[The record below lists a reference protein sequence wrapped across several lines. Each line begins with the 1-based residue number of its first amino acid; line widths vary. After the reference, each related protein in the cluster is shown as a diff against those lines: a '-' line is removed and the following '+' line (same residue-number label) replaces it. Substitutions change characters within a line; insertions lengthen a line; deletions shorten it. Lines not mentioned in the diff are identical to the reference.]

1 MDNEIFK
8 HLNQQQ
14 KEAILHVFGPS
25 VILAGAGS
33 GKTRVLVYKVLYLI
47 KNEKINPSSII
58 MITFTNK
65 AGDEM
70 KERIIKIGQVK
81 NLGFIG
87 TFHSFC
93 ASVLRKFA
101 DYLGYQRNYVIYD
114 EDDQKS
120 LMKELLK
127 EMMIKKYTADFFLNQ
142 ISLAK
147 NQLITPDKYLDTFNF
162 GEKYELIQKVY
173 EKYQKK
179 LKKHNA
185 MDFDDL
191 LVNTIALWKENKEI
205 LELYQNKI
213 SHILVDEFQDT
224 NLAQYEL
231 VKLLSQKNKNLTVV
245 GDFSQSIYS
254 WRGADIENLK
264 KFQKD
269 FPQAKVFYLDENYRS
284 TQKILDFAYK
294 VISKNVTHP
303 ILHLKSNNHPGED
316 IVFYE
321 AENEE
326 DEAIYVTN
334 QIIKLSKEGF
344 LPNQIAVLYRVN
356 AQSRIIE
363 EAFLHY
369 GLPYILIGGTRFYE
383 RKEIKDI
390 LAYLRFIV
398 NEKDEVA
405 LKRIVN
411 LGKKRWE
418 KFKKSLPDLKEMT
431 QTKTTNE
438 IIEKVFEVTDYLDFY
453 DLEDPEDFSRIE
465 NIKELKSVALNF
477 PNINDFL
484 QQVALVEQEYYEG
497 EKKNKNKEGIRLMTL
512 HAAKG
517 LEFDVVFIVGVEEG
531 ILPHS
536 RSSDDLY
543 SLEEERRLFY
553 VGITRAKKKLFIT
566 FTRRRFIFGSR
577 TYSLKSR
584 FLDEEEEGFEI

>member
-1 MDNEIFK
+1 MQMEIFK
-8 HLNQQQ
+8 HLNKKQQ
-14 KEAILHVFGPS
+14 EAILYGFGPS
-25 VILAGAGS
+25 IILAGAGS
-33 GKTRVLVYKVLYLI
+33 GKTRVLVYKVIYLI
-47 KNEKINPSSII
+47 NFEKINPHSII

-70 KERIIKIGQVK
+70 RERIIKNAKVR

-101 DYLGYQRNYVIYD
+101 DYLGYGNNFVIYD

-120 LMKELLK
+120 LIKEILK
-127 EMMIKKYTADFFLNQ
+127 EASVKKYTPDFFLNQ

-147 NQLITPDKYLDTFNF
+147 NQLITPEKYLDNFNF
-162 GEKYELIQKVY
+162 GTKFEQIQLVY

-191 LVNTIALWKENKEI
+191 LMNTIFLWQENKSI

-213 SHILVDEFQDT
+213 SHILIDEFQDT
-224 NLAQYEL
+224 NFAQYEL
-231 VKLLSQKNKNLTVV
+231 VKMLAKKNKNITVV

-264 KFQKD
+264 KFQRD
-269 FPQAKVFYLDENYRS
+269 FPEAKVFHLDENYRS

-294 VISKNVTHP
+294 VIAKNVTHP
-303 ILHLKSNNHPGED
+303 ILYLKSNNQTGED
-316 IVFYE
+316 VIFYE

-326 DEAIYVTN
+326 DEAIYINN
-334 QIIKLSKEGF
+334 QIIKLNQEGF
-344 LPNQIAVLYRVN
+344 LPKQIAILYRVN

-369 GLPYILIGGTRFYE
+369 GLPYVLIGGTRFYE

-390 LAYLRFIV
+390 LSFLRVIV

-405 LKRIVN
+405 LKRIIN
-411 LGKKRWE
+411 LGKKRFN
-418 KFKKSLPDLKEMT
+418 KFKEKLNDLKEMVN
-431 QTKTTNE
+431 TKTTNE
-438 IIEKVFEVTDYLDFY
+438 IIEEVFEITDYLDLY
-453 DLEDPEDFSRIE
+453 DLDDPDDYSRIE

-477 PNINDFL
+477 PDINDFL

-497 EKKNKNKEGIRLMTL
+497 ERKNKDRDGVRLMTL

-517 LEFDVVFIVGVEEG
+517 LEFEVVFIIGVEEG

-536 RSSDDLY
+536 RSLDDLY
-543 SLEEERRLFY
+543 SVEEERRLFY

-566 FTRRRFIFGSR
+566 FTRKRFIFGCR

-584 FLDEEEEGFEI
+584 FLEE

>member
-1 MDNEIFK
+1 MKEDIFK
-8 HLNQQQ
+8 YLNEKQR
-14 KEAILHVFGPS
+14 EAVSCSFGPS
-25 VILAGAGS
+25 IILAGAGS
-33 GKTRVLVYKVLYLI
+33 GKTRVLVYKVIYLI
-47 KNEKINPSSII
+47 KNQNVNPQSII

-70 KERIIKIGQVK
+70 KERIVRIAQVE

-93 ASVLRKFA
+93 ASILRKFA
-101 DYLGYQRNYVIYD
+101 DYLGYENNYVIYD

-120 LMKELLK
+120 LIKEVIK
-127 EMMIKKYTADFFLNQ
+127 NMAVKKYTPDFFLNQ

-147 NQLITPDKYLDTFNF
+147 NRLITPEKYLDIFNF
-162 GEKYELIQKVY
+162 GEKFELIKSVY

-191 LVNTIALWKENKEI
+191 LLNVIFLWRENKSI

-213 SHILVDEFQDT
+213 SQILVDEFQDT
-224 NLAQYEL
+224 NVAQYEL
-231 VKLLSQKNKNLTVV
+231 IKMLAKKNKNITVV

-269 FPQAKVFYLDENYRS
+269 FPEAKVFYLDENYRS

-294 VISKNVTHP
+294 IIVKNVTHP
-303 ILHLKSNNHPGED
+303 ILYLKSGNQEGEE
-316 IVFYE
+316 ITFYE

-334 QIIKLSKEGF
+334 QIIKLTREGF
-344 LPNQIAVLYRVN
+344 LPNQIAVLYRIN

-369 GLPYILIGGTRFYE
+369 GLPYILIGGIRFYE
-383 RKEIKDI
+383 RKEIKDV
-390 LAYLRFIV
+390 LSFLRVIV

-405 LKRIVN
+405 LKRIIN
-411 LGKKRWE
+411 LGKKRFNKFNE
-418 KFKKSLPDLKEMT
+418 KLSDLKEMLT
-431 QTKTTNE
+431 TKTTDE
-438 IIEKVFEVTDYLDFY
+438 IIEEVFEITNYLDLY
-453 DLEDPEDFSRIE
+453 DLEDPDDYSRIE

-497 EKKNKNKEGIRLMTL
+497 EKKNKDKEGVRLMTL

-517 LEFDVVFIVGVEEG
+517 LEFEVVFIIGVEDG

-536 RSSDDLY
+536 RCLDDLY
-543 SLEEERRLFY
+543 SIEEERRLFY
-553 VGITRAKKKLFIT
+553 VGITRAKKKLFVT
-566 FTRRRFIFGSR
+566 FTRKRFLFGSR

-584 FLDEEEEGFEI
+584 FLEE